1 MFTYVVTFALPS
13 LLVVLLP
20 RRWAARAV
28 AGVGFVL
35 ASALA
40 FSALVFEV
48 EPDWEGGPLG
58 LVALAG
64 LLFAFWMAGVLLG
77 VVVRATVRRFR
88 A

>member
-1 MFTYVVTFALPS
+1 MFAYVITFALPS

-28 AGVGFVL
+28 ATVGFVL

-40 FSALVFEV
+40 ISAFVFEPD
-48 EPDWEGGPLG
+48 PDWEGGPFG

-64 LLFAFWMAGVLLG
+64 LMFAFWMAGVLLG
-77 VVVRATVRRFR
+77 LAVRAGVSRFR
-88 A
+88 P